1 MLCSV
6 RLGCRHAIVRT
17 EVHGM
22 CLGSENA
29 WGWVIVELPAVSSE
43 TCGANDVA
51 ADWFR
56 SQAAYIQE
64 KLGGH
69 RGEAKQVAGLHAPAP
84 WFSRLLPPLAAAMV
98 AEPAA
103 EQTTGFMSISIDTV
117 AQEAQNARG
126 RKCVCAC
133 DIMLKKPQT
142 LNAWSHC
149 SYGTRRW
156 YNESRSFCD
165 TEGPFNHDSLESEVP
180 HDDADIKDILSMM

>member
-1 MLCSV
+1 MCKRKLHTWAPHEKPW
-6 RLGCRHAIVRT
+6 LLDNLAGWLPDCRNARDCARPAAKPSCTSAI
-17 EVHGM
+17 
-22 CLGSENA
+22 
-29 WGWVIVELPAVSSE
+29 
-43 TCGANDVA
+43 
-51 ADWFR
+51 
-56 SQAAYIQE
+56 
-64 KLGGH
+64 
-69 RGEAKQVAGLHAPAP
+69 APAP

-180 HDDADIKDILSMM
+180 HDDADINDILSMM